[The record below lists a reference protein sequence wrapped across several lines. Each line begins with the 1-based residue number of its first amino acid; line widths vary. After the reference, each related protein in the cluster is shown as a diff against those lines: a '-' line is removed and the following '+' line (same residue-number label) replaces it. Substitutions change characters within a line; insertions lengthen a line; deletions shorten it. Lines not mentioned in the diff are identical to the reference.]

1 MPILRPESIERS
13 NVNVNHQSLL
23 YGTLRQG
30 GEVVAIV
37 LVAAV
42 LQGVMAYKWLDPKTV
57 CVLVAVVTAAKTSFF
72 FVEDL
77 QQILQA
83 TAKDIPYHRFMA
95 LMLVNMAQIILS
107 FGLDYWCLMTADARS
122 LGSFNPEFTRPEL
135 MFECLYFSFL
145 NFTFFGYGD
154 ITPQTI
160 PAKLVT
166 MMELLLAFFT
176 VIFLLSDFISLKDS
190 LRPPRS
196 QR

>member
-1 MPILRPESIERS
+1 MEENR
-13 NVNVNHQSLL
+13 QSLL
-23 YGTLRQG
+23 PGVLRQG
-30 GEVVAIV
+30 GEVVVIV
-37 LVAAV
+37 LIAVA
-42 LQGVMAYKWLDPKTV
+42 LQGVIACKWFDSKTV
-57 CVLVAVVTAAKTSFF
+57 CVLVAVVTAVKTSFF
-72 FVEDL
+72 FIEDL
-77 QQILQA
+77 QQILHA
-83 TAKDIPYHRFMA
+83 TAKDIPYHRFMS

-107 FGLDYWCLMTADARS
+107 FGLDYWCLITVNANS
-122 LGSFNPEFTRPEL
+122 LGSINLEVTRPEL
-135 MFECLYFSFL
+135 VFECLYFSFL

-196 QR
+196 RGE

>member
-1 MPILRPESIERS
+1 ML
-13 NVNVNHQSLL
+13 
-23 YGTLRQG
+23 
-30 GEVVAIV
+30 AIV
-37 LVAAV
+37 LIAVA
-42 LQGVMAYKWLDPKTV
+42 LQGVIAQKWISPQMA
-57 CVLVAVVTAAKTSFF
+57 CSLVAGVVAAKSSFF
-72 FVEDL
+72 FVENL
-77 QQILQA
+77 REILLA
-83 TAKDIPYHRFMA
+83 TAKDIPYHKFMA

-107 FGLDYWCLMTADARS
+107 FGLDYWCLVTADARS
-122 LGSFNPEFTRPEL
+122 LRSINLEFTRPEL

-196 QR
+196 GASERSPEEV

>member
-1 MPILRPESIERS
+1 MEENR
-13 NVNVNHQSLL
+13 QSLL

-30 GEVVAIV
+30 GEVVVIV
-37 LVAAV
+37 LIAAV
-42 LQGVMAYKWLDPKTV
+42 LQGVISQRWLGPQLV
-57 CVLVAVVTAAKTSFF
+57 CVLVVLVTAAKTSFF

-107 FGLDYWCLMTADARS
+107 FGLDYWCLITADSNS
-122 LGSFNPEFTRPEL
+122 LGSINPAFTRPEL
-135 MFECLYFSFL
+135 VFECLYFSFL

-190 LRPPRS
+190 LRPPRI
-196 QR
+196 QK

>member
-1 MPILRPESIERS
+1 ME
-13 NVNVNHQSLL
+13 VNRRFLL

-30 GEVVAIV
+30 GEVAVIV
-37 LVAAV
+37 LIAAA
-42 LQGVMAYKWLDPKTV
+42 LQGVIGQRWLGPPMV
-57 CVLVAVVTAAKTSFF
+57 CVLVAVAAAVKTSFF
-72 FVEDL
+72 FGENL

-83 TAKDIPYHRFMA
+83 TAKDIPYHRFMG
-95 LMLVNMAQIILS
+95 LMLVNMLQIILS
-107 FGLDYWCLMTADARS
+107 FALDYWCLMSADQGSLRS
-122 LGSFNPEFTRPEL
+122 FRPDFTPSEV
-135 MFECLYFSFL
+135 MFECYYFSFL

-190 LRPPRS
+190 LRRPHSRGE
-196 QR
+196 

>member
-1 MPILRPESIERS
+1 M
-13 NVNVNHQSLL
+13 
-23 YGTLRQG
+23 
-30 GEVVAIV
+30 AIV
-37 LVAAV
+37 FIAVVLQGVIAQKWFGPLMAGSLVAAV
-42 LQGVMAYKWLDPKTV
+42 V
-57 CVLVAVVTAAKTSFF
+57 AAKASFF
-72 FVEDL
+72 FVENL
-77 QQILQA
+77 QEILRA
-83 TAKDIPYHRFMA
+83 TAKDIPYHKFMA

-107 FGLDYWCLMTADARS
+107 FGLDYWCLLAADARS
-122 LGSFNPEFTRPEL
+122 LGSINPEFTRPEL

-190 LRPPRS
+190 LRPTRS
-196 QR
+196 RASDQSPKEA